1 MKPKE
6 LLFAHRYTEAVEAYR
21 QGMREQPDTNNY
33 LSLGKALLALG
44 NFDEALSAFRKANE
58 MEHLKGSVPCINEA
72 ATAMWLAGKQREAM
86 LEWHRAVAGI
96 QDGSIKYGDPA
107 GGGTQGLL
115 LWYGAVTLKDNLE
128 RDYALE
134 YLRSI
139 IKRKVYAPAIC
150 WPRPI
155 ISLIL
160 GNESFA
166 EVLRIGN
173 GSPVLSECL
182 EKASKDLL
190 KRRRLCQTLFYVAC
204 QERQAGN
211 EAGCIEKMGL
221 CSKLENPII
230 ECEWYLARAE
240 HDYCQKK

>member
-6 LLFAHRYTEAVEAYR
+6 LLFAHRYAEAVEAYR
-21 QGMREQPDTNNY
+21 QEMREQPDTNNY
-33 LSLGKALLALG
+33 PSLGKALLAIG
-44 NFDEALSAFRKANE
+44 QFDEALSAFRKANE

-86 LEWHRAVAGI
+86 LEWHRAGAGI
-96 QDGSIKYGDPA
+96 QGGSIKYGDLA

-115 LWYGAVTLKDNLE
+115 LWYGAVTMKDAIE
-128 RDYALE
+128 RDYALK
-134 YLRSI
+134 YLCSI
-139 IKRKVYAPAIC
+139 NKRKVYAPAVC

-155 ISLIL
+155 ISMVL

-166 EVLRIGN
+166 EVLRIGG

-182 EKASKDLL
+182 EKVSKDLL
-190 KRRRLCQTLFYVAC
+190 KRRQLCQILFYAAC

-240 HDYCQKK
+240 QKH